1 MARCFRGF
9 SLVEIVVALA
19 IISFALVAIIGL
31 FPVAMS
37 AAKEG
42 RNETRAA
49 SIAQLI
55 FGQLR
60 THDPKQKALPL
71 GPDPTKTS
79 TTDGNLN
86 LSLQA
91 SNSTTTN
98 EGYMAFTGEGEPIRR
113 ITPAQ
118 YDDSSVAGTL
128 SAAVYKVRVQAMPN
142 QPISG
147 LARVKVDVTYPASA
161 PLASRSTNTFSL
173 LLNNV
178 SP

>member
-1 MARCFRGF
+1 MTHRFRGF
-9 SLVEIVVALA
+9 SLVEIVVALG
-19 IISFALVAIIGL
+19 IIAFALVAILGL
-31 FPVAMS
+31 FPVAMRE
-37 AAKEG
+37 AREG

-60 THDPKQKALPL
+60 THDPRQKALPI
-71 GPDPTKTS
+71 GPDPVKVS

-86 LSLQA
+86 LGLQA
-91 SNSTTTN
+91 PNSTTTN
-98 EGYMAFTGEGEPIRR
+98 LAYVAFDEDGEPIRR

-118 YDDSSVAGTL
+118 YDGTDASGTL
-128 SAAVYKVRVQAMPN
+128 SQATYKVRVRAMPN

-147 LARVKVDVTYPASA
+147 LARVAVDVTYPPTA
-161 PLASRSTNTFSL
+161 PIASRSTNTFTL

>member
-1 MARCFRGF
+1 MARSFRGF

-71 GPDPTKTS
+71 GPDPTGTS
-79 TTDGNLN
+79 SMDGNMPFF
-86 LSLQA
+86 LQA
-91 SNSTTTN
+91 SNSTTVNT
-98 EGYMAFTGEGEPIRR
+98 GYIAFDGEGQPVRR
-113 ITPAQ
+113 LGSGP
-118 YDDSSVAGTL
+118 YEDSSAAGTI
-128 SAAVYKVRVQAMPN
+128 AYKVRVRAMPN

-147 LARVKVDVTYPASA
+147 LARVIVDVTYPASA
-161 PLASRSTNTFSL
+161 PIASRSTNTFSL